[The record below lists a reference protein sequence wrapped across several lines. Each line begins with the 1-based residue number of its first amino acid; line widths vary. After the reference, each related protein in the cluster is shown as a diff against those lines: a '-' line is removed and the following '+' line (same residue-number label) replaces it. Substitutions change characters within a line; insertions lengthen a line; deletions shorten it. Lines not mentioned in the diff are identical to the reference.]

1 LYALRTQ
8 KNTQAFVYTCKLHIQ
23 NTHNTPKNR
32 WIKVCGGGGISGVG
46 EKKIQELLAKN
57 VKWKSWQTELVGKII
72 TFDKMATDELF
83 KLQ

>member
-1 LYALRTQ
+1 VWYGVRA
-8 KNTQAFVYTCKLHIQ
+8 C
-23 NTHNTPKNR
+23 
-32 WIKVCGGGGISGVG
+32 GGISGVA